1 MKTVTGHGQAP
12 LLLFTVNVGILCDTK
27 LKAFYLVF
35 IFWGVLVGGRGE
47 VAELDLNICQVAKLQ
62 LKSVIQK
69 TEAMGK
75 SFRSAAP
82 AVFS

>member
-1 MKTVTGHGQAP
+1 M
-12 LLLFTVNVGILCDTK
+12 
-27 LKAFYLVF
+27 
-35 IFWGVLVGGRGE
+35 
-47 VAELDLNICQVAKLQ
+47 AELDLNICQVAKLQ
-62 LKSVIQK
+62 LTSVIQK